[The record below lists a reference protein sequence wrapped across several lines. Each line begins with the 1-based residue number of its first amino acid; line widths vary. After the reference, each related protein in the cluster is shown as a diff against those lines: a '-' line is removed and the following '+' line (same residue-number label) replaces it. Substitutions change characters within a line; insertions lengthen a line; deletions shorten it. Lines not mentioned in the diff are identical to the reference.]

1 MSVSRSS
8 ELRRKESWAG
18 LLAAPFFFFF
28 GTDLFGNTEPG
39 KEQRDPG
46 QGADV
51 LNVKERNPRS
61 PNPQQISSSIH
72 KKHPH
77 GNLGLLL
84 SPPRGGQA
92 PGVTR
97 VVAEPVGMAQILECR
112 LQEGEKRFAIGHR
125 RRQENQGLNKS
136 KALAAR

>member
-61 PNPQQISSSIH
+61 PNPSKSPAASTRSI
-72 KKHPH
+72 PTAIWACCCP
-77 GNLGLLL
+77 L
-84 SPPRGGQA
+84 RGGARHQES
-92 PGVTR
+92 PGWWQS
-97 VVAEPVGMAQILECR
+97 P
-112 LQEGEKRFAIGHR
+112 
-125 RRQENQGLNKS
+125 
-136 KALAAR
+136 